1 MSAFALIAVRFA
13 GVAPLCLL
21 VPDALCAVRGV
32 VVSVVFGSVCLI
44 AIWSAIA
51 SWPLSQALSCLG
63 RYLSGAQILLVVC
76 VVGFSCLPPSFFSL
90 G

>member
-51 SWPLSQALSCLG
+51 S
-63 RYLSGAQILLVVC
+63 
-76 VVGFSCLPPSFFSL
+76 
-90 G
+90 

>member
-44 AIWSAIA
+44 AIWSAIT
-51 SWPLSQALSCLG
+51 S
-63 RYLSGAQILLVVC
+63 
-76 VVGFSCLPPSFFSL
+76 
-90 G
+90 